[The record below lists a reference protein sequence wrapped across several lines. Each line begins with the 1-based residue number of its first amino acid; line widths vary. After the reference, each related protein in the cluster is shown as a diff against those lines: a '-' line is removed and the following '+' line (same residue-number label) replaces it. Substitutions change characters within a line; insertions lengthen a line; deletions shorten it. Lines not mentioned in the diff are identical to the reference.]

1 MVSLLCRDLGLLS
14 RVTVEQDGSG
24 FAPDWFLE
32 KVGDVKGGESVMW

>member
-1 MVSLLCRDLGLLS
+1 MCRDLGLLS

-32 KVGDVKGGESVMW
+32 KVGGVKGGESVMW